1 MEFLDLAKKRYSC
14 RKYKS
19 DKVEEEKINKIL
31 EAARLAPTAA
41 NNQPCRI
48 LTIQS
53 EEGLEKMKKVTN
65 FTFDAPLVFVV
76 FSDLRECWYHP
87 FEDLNSV
94 SIDPSIV
101 ATHMTLEAADL
112 DLGSLMILGY
122 SPSFLGRE
130 FDVPPYLFPNMILAV
145 GYEAEDSVPNPR
157 HESRKEIEE
166 FTYYESF

>member
-65 FTFDAPLVFVV
+65 FTFDAPPCFCRVFRFERMLVSSF
-76 FSDLRECWYHP
+76 RR
-87 FEDLNSV
+87 
-94 SIDPSIV
+94 
-101 ATHMTLEAADL
+101 LEQRKHRPINCSHTYDS
-112 DLGSLMILGY
+112 GSC
-122 SPSFLGRE
+122 
-130 FDVPPYLFPNMILAV
+130 
-145 GYEAEDSVPNPR
+145 
-157 HESRKEIEE
+157 
-166 FTYYESF
+166 